1 MFGLGSYC
9 WCRRVGLDL
18 NDVLMTSEEVG
29 GVLEDSDA
37 DRLEYEG
44 CKENALST
52 NCHLLFLNYQQTI
65 NN

>member
-1 MFGLGSYC
+1 
-9 WCRRVGLDL
+9 
-18 NDVLMTSEEVG
+18 MTSEEVG